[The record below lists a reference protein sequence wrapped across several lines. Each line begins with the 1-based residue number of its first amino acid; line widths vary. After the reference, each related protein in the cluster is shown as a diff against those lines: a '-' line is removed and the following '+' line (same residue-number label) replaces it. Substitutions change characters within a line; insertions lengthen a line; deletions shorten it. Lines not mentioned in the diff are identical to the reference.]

1 MITPTAAYARDVS
14 VTWWYTAS
22 SILFLHAFAAVTWTI
37 GVFAEGAPTA
47 LVLNLLGVAGS
58 LASAVLLLVRYRR
71 EPLDDADATARRRCG
86 RSSCRGSWQP
96 RRWGCRP
103 GRSCSAWG
111 SPRRPCAWCGGA
123 RACGCA
129 WPCCRSW

>member
-1 MITPTAAYARDVS
+1 MARVITPTAAYARDVS

-71 EPLDDADATARRRCG
+71 EPLDDADVTARR
-86 RSSCRGSWQP
+86 P
-96 RRWGCRP
+96 M
-103 GRSCSAWG
+103 
-111 SPRRPCAWCGGA
+111 
-123 RACGCA
+123 
-129 WPCCRSW
+129 WPLVVSGIVAAAAMGM